1 MELTKKDK
9 LFLNKYLEEMQKVVD
24 IYVDLQCVLDGNFP
38 DNGFCGFYGGWGSC
52 ERCPVYAVGHRC
64 LVTTSFRKS
73 SLKREDLEYERERL
87 YRRITVPSN
96 MRGGEREQ
104 ECIKLQEEFVGA
116 MLYLN
121 SISAKNQ
128 KKIKRLQE
136 ENSLLNRLFSYYMG
150 DLYKDDFIE
159 FFNDLK
165 RIVKGARVI

>member
-9 LFLNKYLEEMQKVVD
+9 LFLQKYLAEMQKVVD
-24 IYVDLQCVLDGNFP
+24 IYVDLQYVLDGKFP
-38 DNGFCGFYGGWGSC
+38 DNGCCGFYGGWGSC
-52 ERCPVYAVGHRC
+52 ERCPMYAMGHRC
-64 LVTTSFRKS
+64 LVTMSFKKS

-87 YRRITVPSN
+87 CRRITVLPS
-96 MRGGEREQ
+96 MRGTRVEK
-104 ECIKLQEEFVGA
+104 ECTKLQEELIGA
-116 MLYLN
+116 ILYLN
-121 SISAKNQ
+121 SISAKNK